1 MYNEH
6 NGKFYN
12 PLFSFHLVLV
22 CNALREHH
30 KNYYEN
36 KLLKFFSKVH
46 FFLKLF
52 STNCFLLLLLAVE
65 RDCAT
70 DFQVNQARTD
80 LFKIYFSSL
89 SRSRRS
95 NIDRKKLSSA
105 TTNSSPP
112 TTSGGTNSGPATW
125 SRTPPVWPALRQLGV
140 HPITKSSI

>member
-30 KNYYEN
+30 KNYFEN

-65 RDCAT
+65 RGCAT

-95 NIDRKKLSSA
+95 NIDRKKIVVCDNKQFPSDHFRRNELRSRDLVPN
-105 TTNSSPP
+105 TTCLAGIAP
-112 TTSGGTNSGPATW
+112 TGCSF
-125 SRTPPVWPALRQLGV
+125 
-140 HPITKSSI
+140 HD

>member
-30 KNYYEN
+30 KNYYESE
-36 KLLKFFSKVH
+36 LLKFFQRSISFKNFFPRTVFCCCCWQLRETVPLISRLTRPELIFSK
-46 FFLKLF
+46 FI
-52 STNCFLLLLLAVE
+52 FLLFLVLE
-65 RDCAT
+65 EAT
-70 DFQVNQARTD
+70 STE
-80 LFKIYFSSL
+80 
-89 SRSRRS
+89 
-95 NIDRKKLSSA
+95 KKLSSA

-140 HPITKSSI
+140 HRLQKK